1 VLLELG
7 AVTSLILGG
16 LMCSLLILSA
26 LMCSLLW
33 SDVERCR
40 NGIGRSQQDAELKG
54 HRLLEE
60 WLAATTHAVQEQRQ
74 LRGDGQRQRDPLS
87 YLARSPDE
95 HRGARQ
101 RRQPCRHL
109 VLSARKG
116 LAALR

>member
-33 SDVERCR
+33 GDVERCR

-60 WLAATTHAVQEQRQ
+60 WLSPQQRAQYKSSGSFEVTGSDSGTRYRIWRGRRSSTATATLPPPGAFCPEGAGCPAVT
-74 LRGDGQRQRDPLS
+74 
-87 YLARSPDE
+87 
-95 HRGARQ
+95 
-101 RRQPCRHL
+101 
-109 VLSARKG
+109 
-116 LAALR
+116 